1 MRVGR
6 FAQALRSGRREDV
19 EPGARVPIRK
29 DRDGRYHAEVCV
41 GRRRLHRRLP
51 VGATASDAKLTEAE
65 LTRALHTQKAAK
77 SPNIPG
83 DPPLTELLADYS
95 ERHALNL
102 RSTDTAQFHAYRIG
116 RWCEGKRAS
125 ETREVAAAIV
135 QDLTGHYAPA
145 TINRSLGALKKALRM
160 AWERGRVAVDYSGMI
175 KRLPE
180 NNQKTQVLSIDQV
193 RALADAAS
201 EPVRAAIWVGLL
213 TGCRRGEV
221 CKIKAEDIGA
231 DIIRIE
237 AGNTKT
243 LRYREVPIVP
253 ALRPW
258 LAHLPLAVT
267 FEGVKSGI
275 RRARVKAGLPGIGF
289 HILRHSCATILL
301 APPINAKMEVVREIL
316 GHTSIKTTERYAH
329 VLQGPQRAALEGLG
343 DMVGAEKKSAAA

>member
-1 MRVGR
+1 M
-6 FAQALRSGRREDV
+6 
-19 EPGARVPIRK
+19 PTRK
-29 DRDGRYHAEVCV
+29 DATGRWHAEACV

-51 VGATASDAKLTEAE
+51 VGATASDAKRVEAE
-65 LTRALHTQKAAK
+65 LIRALHTQRNAT
-77 SPNIPG
+77 SPTIPG

-102 RSTDTAQFHAYRIG
+102 RSTDTAQYHAYRIG
-116 RWCEGKRAS
+116 RWLEGKRAS
-125 ETREVAAAIV
+125 ETRQVAAAIV

-160 AWERGRVAVDYSGMI
+160 AWERGRVPVDYSGLVQ
-175 KRLPE
+175 RLPE
-180 NNQKTQVLSIDQV
+180 NNHRTAVLTIDQV
-193 RALADAAS
+193 RSLADAAS
-201 EPVRAAIWVGLL
+201 EPVRAAIWIGLL

-221 CKIKAEDIGA
+221 CKIKREDIGT
-231 DIIRIE
+231 DVIRIE

-258 LAHLPLAVT
+258 LDHLPLAVT

-275 RRARVKAGLPGIGF
+275 RRARVKAGLPGIGY

-301 APPINAKMEVVREIL
+301 SMGTPLDVVRDVL

-329 VLQGPQRAALEGLG
+329 AITGRQRAALEGLG
-343 DMVGAEKKSAAA
+343 AAVDYTASLHRAA

>member
-1 MRVGR
+1 MPV
-6 FAQALRSGRREDV
+6 
-19 EPGARVPIRK
+19 RK
-29 DRDGRYHAEVCV
+29 DSAGRWHAEACV
-41 GRRRLHRRLP
+41 GRKRLHRRLP
-51 VGATASDAKLTEAE
+51 VGATASDAKRIEAE
-65 LTRALHTQKAAK
+65 LVRALHTQRAVK
-77 SPNIPG
+77 SPSIPG
-83 DPPLTELLADYS
+83 DPPLTDLLADYS

-102 RSTDTAQFHAYRIG
+102 RSTDTAQYHAYRIG

-145 TINRSLGALKKALRM
+145 TINRSLGTLKKALRM
-160 AWERGRVAVDYSGMI
+160 AWERGRVPVDYSGLV

-180 NNQKTQVLSIDQV
+180 NNQKTQVLTIQQV
-193 RALADAAS
+193 RDLADAAS

-231 DIIRIE
+231 DVIRIE

-258 LAHLPLAVT
+258 LAHLPLAIT

-301 APPINAKMEVVREIL
+301 APPINAGMEVVREIL
-316 GHTSIKTTERYAH
+316 GHSSIKTTERYAH
-329 VLQGPQRAALEGLG
+329 VLHAPQRHALEGLG
-343 DMVGAEKKSAAA
+343 AAVDFTGPLHQRRESSA

>member
-1 MRVGR
+1 MPV
-6 FAQALRSGRREDV
+6 
-19 EPGARVPIRK
+19 RK
-29 DRDGRYHAEVCV
+29 DAAGRYHAEACV
-41 GRRRLHRRLP
+41 GRKRLHRRLP
-51 VGATASDAKLTEAE
+51 VGATASDAKRIEAE
-65 LTRALHTQKAAK
+65 LIRALHTQRTVK
-77 SPNIPG
+77 SPAIPG

-102 RSTDTAQFHAYRIG
+102 RSTDTAQYHAYRIG
-116 RWCEGKRAS
+116 LWCEGKRAS
-125 ETREVAAAIV
+125 ETREVAAAII

-160 AWERGRVAVDYSGMI
+160 AWERGRVPVDYSGMI

-180 NNQKTQVLSIDQV
+180 NNQKTAVLTIEQV

-201 EPVRAAIWVGLL
+201 EPVRAAIWIGLL

-231 DIIRIE
+231 DVIRIE

-275 RRARVKAGLPGIGF
+275 RRARVKAKLPGIGF

-316 GHTSIKTTERYAH
+316 GHSSIKTTERYAH
-329 VLQGPQRAALEGLG
+329 VLTAPQRTALEGLG
-343 DMVGAEKKSAAA
+343 AAVDYTGDLHRASEKAA

>member
-1 MRVGR
+1 M
-6 FAQALRSGRREDV
+6 
-19 EPGARVPIRK
+19 PIRK
-29 DRDGRYHAEVCV
+29 DKAGRWHAETCV

-51 VGATASDAKLTEAE
+51 VGATSSDAKRLEAE
-65 LTRALHTQKAAK
+65 LIRALHTQLIART
-77 SPNIPG
+77 PNIPG

-102 RSTDTAQFHAYRIG
+102 RSTDTAQYHAYRIG
-116 RWCEGKRAS
+116 RWCEGRRAS

-135 QDLTGHYAPA
+135 QDLAGHYKPA
-145 TINRSLGALKKALRM
+145 TINRSLGTLKKALRM
-160 AWERGRVAVDYSGMI
+160 AWERGRVPMDYSGLI

-180 NNQKTQVLSIDQV
+180 NNQKSQVLTIDQV
-193 RALADAAS
+193 RQLADAAS
-201 EPVRAAIWVGLL
+201 EPVRAAIWIGLL

-221 CKIKAEDIGA
+221 CKIQPADIGT
-231 DIIRIE
+231 DVLRIE

-258 LAHLPLAVT
+258 LTHLPLPIT

-275 RRARVKAGLPGIGF
+275 RRARVKAKLPGIGF

-301 APPINAKMEVVREIL
+301 SPPINAPMHVVREIL

-329 VLQGPQRAALEGLG
+329 VQSQPQRTALEGLG
-343 DMVGAEKKSAAA
+343 AAVDFTGPLHQPSGRAA